1 MWRTAMLASALVRPS
16 LLLTAAV
23 PGGYGGG
30 EGGGGG
36 GDGGGGEGG
45 GGDGDGGGGD
55 GGGGDG
61 DGGGGDGDGDGGG
74 GDGCGGGGGLVCALA
89 KPTIMARK
97 MMRASRGADPRRT
110 AELRRGAASRRAR
123 ELTTQTRRGPG
134 GGGEADVKAVVDAPL
149 RVGLRAPRT
158 VCGDIQ
164 CVSLRDSIRR
174 HFRIP
179 S

>member
-16 LLLTAAV
+16 LLLTTAV

-30 EGGGGG
+30 GGY
-36 GDGGGGEGG
+36 GGEGG
-45 GGDGDGGGGD
+45 
-55 GGGGDG
+55 
-61 DGGGGDGDGDGGG
+61 GDGGG

-134 GGGEADVKAVVDAPL
+134 GGGETDVKAVVDAPL

-158 VCGDIQ
+158 VCGDMQ

-174 HFRIP
+174 HFRSSMSAASVYSYSACQIDVMHAR